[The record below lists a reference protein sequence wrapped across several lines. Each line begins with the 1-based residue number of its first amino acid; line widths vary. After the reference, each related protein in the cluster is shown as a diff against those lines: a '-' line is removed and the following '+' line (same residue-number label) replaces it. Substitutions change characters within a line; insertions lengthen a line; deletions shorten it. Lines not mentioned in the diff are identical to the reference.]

1 MFPPNTPPYGRWM
14 PHSSIQ
20 QAVLRAVGTPASP
33 AALRVL
39 DLSCGDGDILA
50 ALAAKGFHVEGSH
63 FREDDYI
70 FRNPSPLL
78 KTITVHKGIDLTR
91 PLPFP
96 DGAYDIVLATEV
108 LEHLPSFTGIVSEIG
123 RILKPGG
130 RFIYSTPNLHRLAN
144 RTRFFLTGTHD
155 LCGARLGWHIPP
167 EDLYSTHFS
176 PVYFP
181 VFHTLLHHRGMQ
193 VEHLY
198 FSSVTFWD
206 AALLPLYPLLAAATA
221 WEILHFIKRSNEGG
235 RDLLRAM
242 LHPAMMLAKR
252 VVVCARKGPATGG

>member
-1 MFPPNTPPYGRWM
+1 MMSRYFSPM
-14 PHSSIQ
+14 PISSIQ
-20 QAVLRAVGTPASP
+20 QAVARAIGTPANPSG
-33 AALRVL
+33 LRVL

-50 ALAAKGFHVEGSH
+50 ALAVKGFHVEGTH
-63 FREDDYI
+63 FKEDDYI

-78 KTITVHKGIDLTR
+78 KTITVHKGVNLTR
-91 PLPFP
+91 PLPLP
-96 DGAYDIVLATEV
+96 DAAYDIVLATEV

-130 RFIYSTPNLHRLAN
+130 QFICTTPNLHRLAN
-144 RTRFFLTGTHD
+144 RAQFFLTGTHD

-181 VFHTLLHHRGMQ
+181 VFHTLLHHQGMHVDQ
-193 VEHLY
+193 LRIA
-198 FSSVTFWD
+198 SVPFWD
-206 AALLPLYPLLAAATA
+206 ALLLPLYPLLAAATA
-221 WEILHFIKRSNEGG
+221 WEMLHFIKRSRTGG

-242 LHPAMMLAKR
+242 LHPALFLSKHI
-252 VVVCARKGPATGG
+252 VVSARKDNPPEPA